1 MIRLD
6 KYLATNTQ
14 LSRREVLYAVRQKLI
29 TVNGLVATRAAQKIN
44 LSDIICL
51 NEEVIDIRGNVY
63 LMLHKPAGVVSVT
76 RDHQHPTALDLL
88 DFTALNLDRAHTLQ
102 IAGRLDI
109 DTTGLLL
116 ITDDGVWNHRLT
128 APAAGKLKRYRVQT
142 ENPIVAD
149 TEKRFADGLM
159 LRNEKQPTLPAS
171 LTVLDTHEALL
182 EIREGRYHQIKR
194 MFAATGNRVTGLHR
208 EAVGTIELDPCLAP
222 GQYRPLTPGEI
233 DSV

>member
-29 TVNGLVATRAAQKIN
+29 TVNGLVATRAAQKIH
-44 LSDIICL
+44 LSDSICL

-76 RDHQHPTALDLL
+76 RNHQHPTALDLL
-88 DFTALNLDRAHTLQ
+88 DFTALNLDRAHPLQ

-116 ITDDGVWNHRLT
+116 ITDDGAWNHRLT
-128 APAAGKLKRYRVQT
+128 APAAGKLKRYRVHT
-142 ENPIVAD
+142 ENPIGAD
-149 TEKRFADGLM
+149 TEKQFADGLM

-171 LTVLDTHEALL
+171 LTVLDTHEGLL

-194 MFAATGNRVTGLHR
+194 MFAATGNRVIGLHR
-208 EAVGTIELDPCLAP
+208 EAVGSIELDLSLAP

>member
-1 MIRLD
+1 MMRLD

-14 LSRREVLYAVRQKLI
+14 LSRREVLYAVRQKAI
-29 TVNGLVATRAAQKIN
+29 TVNGQVATRAAQKIN
-44 LSDIICL
+44 LSDTICL
-51 NEEVIDIRGNVY
+51 NDDVIDIRGNVY
-63 LMLHKPAGVVSVT
+63 LMLNKPAGVVSVT

-88 DFTALNLDRAHTLQ
+88 DFTALNLNPAHPLQ

-116 ITDDGVWNHRLT
+116 ITDDGAWNHRLT

-142 ENPIVAD
+142 ENPITVD
-149 TEKRFADGLM
+149 TERQFAEGLM

-182 EIREGRYHQIKR
+182 EIREGRYHQVKR
-194 MFAATGNRVTGLHR
+194 MFAATGNRVMGLHR
-208 EAVGTIELDPCLAP
+208 EAVGTIELDPSLAP
-222 GQYRPLTPGEI
+222 GQYRLLTPGEI